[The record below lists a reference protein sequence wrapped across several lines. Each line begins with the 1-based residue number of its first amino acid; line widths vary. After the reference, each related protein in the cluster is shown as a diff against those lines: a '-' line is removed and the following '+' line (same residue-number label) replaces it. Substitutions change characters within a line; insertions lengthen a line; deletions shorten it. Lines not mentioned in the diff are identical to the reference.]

1 MILAQPRYDVDS
13 WMDWSWVADNT
24 DAIYDAGREHVIL
37 TVLAVGIGLAISLP
51 IAIVASE
58 RRWLLPPVLGVSG
71 FLYTIPSL
79 ALLAFLVPITGV
91 SRTTALIPLVS
102 YTLLIL
108 IRNVVEG
115 LDAVPAHVK
124 EAADGMG
131 YTPRMRRWRV
141 ELPLALPAII
151 SGVRIATVTTVGLV
165 TVTAIIGLDSFGQLI
180 IRGLGR
186 TLGGFRTQIMVG
198 VIGSVA
204 LAVVADLLLAGLQRL
219 VTPWTR
225 RRAAP

>member
-13 WMDWSWVADNT
+13 WMDWSWVRDNT
-24 DAIYDAGREHVIL
+24 DYIYDAAREHVIL
-37 TVLAVGIGLAISLP
+37 TVLAVGIGLVVSVP
-51 IAIVASE
+51 VAMVAAQ
-58 RRWLLPPVLGVSG
+58 RRWLLPPVLGVAG

-79 ALLAFLVPITGV
+79 ALLAFLVPITGIN
-91 SRTTALIPLVS
+91 RTTALIPLVS

-108 IRNVVEG
+108 IRNIVEG
-115 LDAVPAHVK
+115 LDGVPPHVK

-180 IRGLGR
+180 IRGLQR
-186 TLGGFRTQIMVG
+186 TVGGFRTEIMVG
-198 VIGSVA
+198 VVGSIA
-204 LAVVADLLLAGLQRL
+204 LAVVADLLLAALQRL

>member
-13 WMDWSWVADNT
+13 WMDWSWVGDNT
-24 DAIYDAGREHVIL
+24 DVIYSAAREHVIL
-37 TVLAVGIGLAISLP
+37 TALAVGIGLLVSLP
-51 IAIVASE
+51 VALVAAD
-58 RRWLLPPVLGVSG
+58 RRWLLPPVLGVAG

-91 SRTTALIPLVS
+91 NRTTALIPLVS

-108 IRNVVEG
+108 IRNIVDG
-115 LDAVPAHVK
+115 LDAVPDHVR

-198 VIGSVA
+198 VTGSVA
-204 LAVVADLLLAGLQRL
+204 LAVAADLLLALFQRL

-225 RRAAP
+225 RRVAP

>member
-24 DAIYDAGREHVIL
+24 DVIYSAAREHVIL
-37 TVLAVGIGLAISLP
+37 TVLAVGIGLVVSLP
-51 IAIVASE
+51 LALVAVQ
-58 RRWLLPPVLGVSG
+58 RRWLLAPVLGIAG

-79 ALLAFLVPITGV
+79 ALLAFLVPITGIN
-91 SRTTALIPLVS
+91 RTTALIPLVS

-108 IRNVVEG
+108 IRNIVDG
-115 LDAVPAHVK
+115 LDAVPDHVR

-204 LAVVADLLLAGLQRL
+204 LAVVADLLLALFQRV